1 MKKINVFFFNTIDLK
16 PLLSENMALTFSLV
30 VFTFSCIRVSTLKFS
45 KQKFQKKKKITSVYT
60 LVQLFATLWTVA
72 RQEPLSMGFS
82 RQEYWSGLPCPPPG
96 DLPPQGSNPPS
107 LMSTCTVK
115 HVLHH
120 QYHLGSPVAEKSKVS
135 LFFLLLVSH
144 RQVDK
149 WQSRNLVCRS
159 PTPTLSQ

>member
-1 MKKINVFFFNTIDLK
+1 MKKINVLFFNTIDLK
-16 PLLSENMALTFSLV
+16 PLLSENKALTFSLV
-30 VFTFSCIRVSTLKFS
+30 VFTFSCIRVLTLKFS
-45 KQKFQKKKKITSVYT
+45 KQKFQKKNHFSLHSCPT
-60 LVQLFATLWTVA
+60 LCDPMDCRV
-72 RQEPLSMGFS
+72 QEPLSMGFS

-96 DLPPQGSNPPS
+96 DLPSQGSNPPS

-115 HVLHH
+115 HVLYH
-120 QYHLGSPVAEKSKVS
+120 QYHLGSPVGEKSKVS